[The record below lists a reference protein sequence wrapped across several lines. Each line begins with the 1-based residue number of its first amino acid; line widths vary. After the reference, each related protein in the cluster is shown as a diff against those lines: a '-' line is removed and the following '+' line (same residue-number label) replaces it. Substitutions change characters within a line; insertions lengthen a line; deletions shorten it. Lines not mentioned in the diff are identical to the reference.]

1 MARKALFDHP
11 SAVRTLGAA
20 FVALMVLL
28 VYLTYAVFSKTFV
41 DSDAVTI
48 SASKTGLQLPKNA
61 DVKLLGMAVGEVRS
75 VESTEDGVK
84 LNVAM
89 FPDKI
94 GDVPGDVSALIVPK
108 TLFGEKYVALQ
119 APGDADNGAGPS
131 LRAGDNIAQAKVPIE
146 VETVLN
152 DLYPLLETVQPQ
164 EISYTL
170 NAVATALEGRGDDIG
185 DNLARLDRYIAK
197 INPLVP
203 QLVDDIDKLG
213 QVSDQYADVMPELGR
228 LLRNTVVTGNTI
240 VAKKAQLQAFF
251 DETTALS
258 NTTTSFLRANED
270 NLIGLSTESEPSL
283 ALLAEYSEVFPCLT
297 KAVASQ
303 VPRYNNL
310 FRGQE
315 LHINLE
321 LIPEQDQPTAYAPGE
336 TPIAPTKEQADADQ
350 KNLGPSCHSLPDSPY
365 NQEKGN
371 LAPIPDYS
379 VYQKTGLEDPEEKHN
394 KFRTAPGASLIDMIQ
409 PSMGGLPGE
418 KDAINALIAPTLNMS
433 SKSVPDVAS
442 LMIAPVLRGSGV
454 KISEAP

>member
-1 MARKALFDHP
+1 MAKKPLFDYP
-11 SAVRTLGAA
+11 IAVRSLGAA
-20 FVALMVLL
+20 FVALMVLF
-28 VYLTYAVFSKTFV
+28 VYLTYAVFNKTFV

-48 SASKTGLQLPKNA
+48 TTSKTGLQLPKNA
-61 DVKLLGMAVGEVRS
+61 DVKMLGMAVGEVRS
-75 VESTEDGVK
+75 VESTDDGVK

-94 GDVPGDVSALIVPK
+94 GDVPRDVSALIVPK

-119 APGDADNGAGPS
+119 APGDANDASGRS
-131 LRAGDNIAQAKVPIE
+131 LRAGDNISQANVPIE

-152 DLYPLLETVQPQ
+152 DLYPLLQTVQPQ

-185 DNLARLDRYIAK
+185 DNLARLDRYLAK

-213 QVSDQYADVMPELGR
+213 RVSDQYADVMPELGR

-270 NLIGLSTESEPSL
+270 NLIGLATESEPSL
-283 ALLAEYSEVFPCLT
+283 ALLAEYSGIFPCLT
-297 KAVASQ
+297 QAVASQ

-321 LIPEQDQPTAYAPGE
+321 LIAEQDQPTAFAPDE
-336 TPIAPTKEQADADQ
+336 TPDAPTKEQADADQ
-350 KNLGPSCHSLPDSPY
+350 ANLGPSCHSLPNSPY
-365 NQEKGN
+365 DQKN

-379 VYQKTGLEDPEEKHN
+379 VYQKTGLKDPDGKHN
-394 KFRTAPGASLIDMIQ
+394 KFRTAPATSLIDMVQ

-418 KDAINALIAPTLNMS
+418 KQAINGLVAPTLNMS
-433 SKSVPDVAS
+433 ADSVPDVAS
-442 LMIAPVLRGSGV
+442 IMLAPVLRGAGV
-454 KISEAP
+454 RISEAP